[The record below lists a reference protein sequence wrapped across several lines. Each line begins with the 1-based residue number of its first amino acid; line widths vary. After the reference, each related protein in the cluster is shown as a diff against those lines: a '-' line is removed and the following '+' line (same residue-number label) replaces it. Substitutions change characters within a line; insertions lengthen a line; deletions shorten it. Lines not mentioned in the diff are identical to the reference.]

1 MAVLSARAVRLLLD
15 DLDDAL
21 TDARRFDV
29 PGMTVSNLTWRLT
42 MIRDRVLEVA
52 VADVEVEPVR
62 EAVA

>member
-21 TDARRFDV
+21 TEARRSDV

-62 EAVA
+62 EVVA